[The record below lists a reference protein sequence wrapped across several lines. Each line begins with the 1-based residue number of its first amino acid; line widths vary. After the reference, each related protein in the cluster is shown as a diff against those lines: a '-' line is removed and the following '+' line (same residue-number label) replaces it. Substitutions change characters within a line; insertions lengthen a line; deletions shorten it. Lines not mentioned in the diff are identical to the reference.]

1 MLGHSKIAI
10 TLDTHNHLVPEL
22 MEQAAEKLDAVFGQK
37 KSPSA
42 KEGKK

>member
-1 MLGHSKIAI
+1 MLGDSKIAI
-10 TLDTHNHLVPEL
+10 TLDTYSHLVPGL

-37 KSPSA
+37 KNPSA